1 MAGHSQFKNIMHR
14 KGRQDAQK
22 SKLFSKLAREITVA
36 AKMGQPDPSM
46 NARLRAAII
55 SARQENMS
63 KDSIE
68 RAVKKA
74 TGSEGENY
82 DEIRYEG
89 YGPGG
94 VAVIVEALTDNRNR
108 AASDIRSYFTKSGGN
123 LGETGSVA
131 LRVDRTGIIE
141 YDAKVASDDAMLEA
155 AIEAGADDVS
165 SSENGHEI
173 YASPETFREVAKALE
188 AKFGEARKAA
198 LTWKPHNTVP
208 VDDETGEKLLKLIEL
223 LNEHD
228 DVQNVYA
235 NFEVSDALVA
245 RMGGC
250 VSSGVAFHTPLSSPG
265 LTGRSSIPEQLRWNR
280 ETSAY
285 WIPRFSRGMTTSF
298 CFVCGAP
305 ALSLP
310 HDSSADSPS
319 HPYSGH
325 RSGPA
330 PHRLGRDRNR
340 GQPADVRRLRLG
352 GTAGGPAAGEPPF
365 GDP

>member
-22 SKLFSKLAREITVA
+22 SKLFGKLAREITVA
-36 AKMGQPDPSM
+36 AKLGQPDPAM

-68 RAVKKA
+68 RAIKKA
-74 TGSEGENY
+74 GGNDGENY

-131 LRVDRTGIIE
+131 FMFDRTGIIE
-141 YDAKVASDDAMLEA
+141 YDAKVASDDAMLDA

-165 SSENGHEI
+165 SSESGHEI
-173 YASPETFREVAKALE
+173 YASQETFRDVAKALE

-198 LTWKPHNTVP
+198 LTWKPQNTVP
-208 VDDETGEKLLKLIEL
+208 VDDEAGEKLLKLIDL
-223 LNEHD
+223 LSEHD

-235 NFEVSDALVA
+235 NFEISDALMSK
-245 RMGGC
+245 MGG
-250 VSSGVAFHTPLSSPG
+250 
-265 LTGRSSIPEQLRWNR
+265 
-280 ETSAY
+280 
-285 WIPRFSRGMTTSF
+285 
-298 CFVCGAP
+298 
-305 ALSLP
+305 
-310 HDSSADSPS
+310 
-319 HPYSGH
+319 
-325 RSGPA
+325 
-330 PHRLGRDRNR
+330 
-340 GQPADVRRLRLG
+340 
-352 GTAGGPAAGEPPF
+352 
-365 GDP
+365 